1 MTHADRF
8 SADAPAGF
16 EGDVAGLELPAL
28 IQLNVSN
35 RFSGCLRVSREGD
48 SGLVFFRDGD
58 IVHAELGARAGEE
71 AFCEM
76 LSWPR
81 GRFSVEPNVV
91 TARRTIYKTAE
102 HLLLDAHRLYDERR
116 RAAAPPAAAA
126 ALAAAMPSPTPALT
140 PPPSPTAPPARLDA
154 VRSVAGVADA
164 VLLTKDGAQVG
175 GEGYRAEVLAGQTS
189 YVVALAAELAGL
201 LGAGD
206 VRSASVQGARQG
218 LLVLAAK
225 AHHLG
230 VLLDAGADV
239 GAADAAIRA
248 ALAPKR

>member
-8 SADAPAGF
+8 SAEAPAGF

-35 RFSGCLRVSREGD
+35 RFSGCLRVSRDGD

-81 GRFSVEPNVV
+81 GRFSIEPNVV

-116 RAAAPPAAAA
+116 RAAAPAPAAAA
-126 ALAAAMPSPTPALT
+126 TTPPTPTPALT

-154 VRSVAGVADA
+154 VRAVPGVADA
-164 VLLTKDGAQVG
+164 VLLTRDGAQVG

-189 YVVALAAELAGL
+189 YVIAFAAELAGL
-201 LGAGD
+201 FGAGD
-206 VRSASVQGARQG
+206 VRSASVQGPRQG
-218 LLVLAAK
+218 VLVLAAK
-225 AHHLG
+225 THHLG

-248 ALAPKR
+248 ALAPRR

>member
-16 EGDVAGLELPAL
+16 DGDVAGLELPAL

-58 IVHAELGARAGEE
+58 IVHAEVGARAGEE

-76 LSWPR
+76 LSWAR

-91 TARRTIYKTAE
+91 TARRTIYKSAE

-116 RAAAPPAAAA
+116 RPAAPPALPA
-126 ALAAAMPSPTPALT
+126 PTPALT
-140 PPPSPTAPPARLDA
+140 PPPSPTAAPARLDV
-154 VRSVAGVADA
+154 VRSVPGVADA
-164 VLLTKDGAQVG
+164 VLLSKDGAQVG

-189 YVVALAAELAGL
+189 YVIALAAELAAL

-206 VRSASVQGARQG
+206 VRSASVQGPRQG
-218 LLVLAAK
+218 VLVLAAK
-225 AHHLG
+225 THHLG